1 MLPILIAAAAKAALG
16 GYQYYQGRKMAK
28 NNKLENQQV
37 GAEYTKNLASA
48 QRMAAEGMPEQAYQN
63 QANQINSNMAF
74 GAKQLQTGRN
84 TAGALAGIVG
94 AGNKGYNQ
102 LNAQDASA
110 RQQNQLRVLNARE
123 IIARAKQR
131 SYDQTASAAAA
142 MKGAGMQ
149 NIGGG
154 ADMVGAYYTA
164 VDTPKFDKMFTNS
177 FGTDATATATADAT
191 AANSTNSSWVNG
203 AMKRVGTTGK
213 FNYKK

>member
-1 MLPILIAAAAKAALG
+1 MLGVLIGAAAVKAGLG
-16 GYQYYQGRKMAK
+16 AYQWYKGRKMEK
-28 NNKLENQQV
+28 GNKLENQQV
-37 GAEYTKNLASA
+37 GSEYTKNLAAS

-102 LNAQDASA
+102 LNAQDAVA

-142 MKGAGMQ
+142 LKGAGMQ
-149 NIGGG
+149 NIGGA
-154 ADMVGAYYTA
+154 ADMGGYYAATLGGAGKT
-164 VDTPKFDKMFTNS
+164 T
-177 FGTDATATATADAT
+177 G
-191 AANSTNSSWVNG
+191 STNLN
-203 AMKRVGTTGK
+203 TGSNFASDPSNSDWSK
-213 FNYKK
+213 ATMNRLTSKSNYKFRD

>member
-28 NNKLENQQV
+28 GNKLENQQV
-37 GAEYTKNLASA
+37 GSEYTKNLASA

-63 QANQINSNMAF
+63 QANQINQNMAF
-74 GAKQLQTGRN
+74 GARQLQTGRN
-84 TAGALAGIVG
+84 TAGALAGVVG

-123 IIARAKQR
+123 IIGRAKQR
-131 SYDQTASAAAA
+131 SYDQTAAAAAA

-154 ADMVGAYYTA
+154 ADMLGAYYTA
-164 VDTPKFDKMFTNS
+164 IDTPKGDKTV
-177 FGTDATATATADAT
+177 DAIPDATADAT
-191 AANSTNSSWVNG
+191 AANSNNSSWVNA
-203 AMKRVGTTGK
+203 AMNRLGTNRK

>member
-1 MLPILIAAAAKAALG
+1 MLPLLIGAAAAKAALG
-16 GYQYYQGRKMAK
+16 GYQWYQGRKMAK

-37 GAEYTKNLASA
+37 GSEYTKNLASA

-63 QANQINSNMAF
+63 QANQINQNMAF

-149 NIGGG
+149 NIAGAADLGGYYAATVG
-154 ADMVGAYYTA
+154 GKDKVATEADTA
-164 VDTPKFDKMFTNS
+164 V
-177 FGTDATATATADAT
+177 ADAT
-191 AANSTNSSWVNG
+191 AANVNNSSWVN
-203 AMKRVGTTGK
+203 ATMNRLGTNRK
-213 FNYKK
+213 YNYIK

>member
-37 GAEYTKNLASA
+37 GSEYNKNLAAS

-63 QANQINSNMAF
+63 QANQINQNMAF
-74 GAKQLQTGRN
+74 GARQLQTGRN
-84 TAGALAGIVG
+84 TAGALAGVVG

-123 IIARAKQR
+123 IIGRAKQR
-131 SYDQTASAAAA
+131 SYDQTAAAAAA

-154 ADMVGAYYTA
+154 ADMLGAYYTSIDAPKVDKA
-164 VDTPKFDKMFTNS
+164 VDAIPD
-177 FGTDATATATADAT
+177 ATADAN
-191 AANSTNSSWVNG
+191 AAISNNSSWVNA
-203 AMKRVGTTGK
+203 AMNRLGTNRK